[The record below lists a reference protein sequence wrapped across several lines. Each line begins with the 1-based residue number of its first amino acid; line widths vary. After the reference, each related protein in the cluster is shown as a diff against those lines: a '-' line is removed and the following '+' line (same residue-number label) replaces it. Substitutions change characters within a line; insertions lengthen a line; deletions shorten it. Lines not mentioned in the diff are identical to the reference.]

1 MERRRT
7 RGVVGEAEC
16 PSDPCAI
23 IPAPCG
29 DGTIAASATQHRTTR
44 QSKYGASRLTFAT
57 RLTKVGYGREHF
69 DQRTWM
75 CYHEFLLSE
84 GVVTQV
90 EDAEQATPH
99 RKHNP
104 LSLFGAR

>member
-1 MERRRT
+1 M
-7 RGVVGEAEC
+7 
-16 PSDPCAI
+16 
-23 IPAPCG
+23 
-29 DGTIAASATQHRTTR
+29 
-44 QSKYGASRLTFAT
+44 TFAT

-90 EDAEQATPH
+90 EDAEQAKPH
-99 RKHNP
+99 RKHHP
-104 LSLFGAR
+104 LSLFGAPEGFPIEGYRGPRWLRRWGLTLNDTVGPHA